1 MIRFKISQN
10 VLFET
15 SIFISKL
22 CFKIDHLKNI
32 LICTKFSR
40 TLTKTIYISVIFST
54 LNSIL
59 SVANLSRLECAK
71 TQFTRKSHAY
81 EYFLALFV
89 MLSEMIYSM
98 NSHLNTSDIQ
108 SHLQAW
114 LEMSI
119 FALFDFHKISYI
131 TTKLAVESWNAKR
144 NIKEID
150 QSRLSILFIFLL
162 RLFLKILTNVD
173 ASARYHSYLNEI
185 VKMSRWSIRHLKIAW
200 NDLRLILRNSLM
212 YMSYSSCLQLVS

>member
-1 MIRFKISQN
+1 M
-10 VLFET
+10 
-15 SIFISKL
+15 
-22 CFKIDHLKNI
+22 
-32 LICTKFSR
+32 
-40 TLTKTIYISVIFST
+40 LTKTIYISVIFST

-71 TQFTRKSHAY
+71 TQFAWKSHAY
-81 EYFLALFV
+81 EYSLALFI

-98 NSHLNTSDIQ
+98 NFYLNTSDIQ

-114 LEMSI
+114 LKMSI

-162 RLFLKILTNVD
+162 RLSLKVLTNAD
-173 ASARYHSYLNEI
+173 ASAKYHSYLNKI
-185 VKMSRWSIRHLKIAW
+185 VKMSRWSIHHLKIAW
-200 NDLRLILRNSLM
+200 NDLWLILRNSLM
-212 YMSYSSCLQLVS
+212 YMSYSSCFQLVS